1 VGYINIAHLGA
12 RYDELWERHRSF
24 FNVEPFV
31 RPWAR
36 NGATWHVPS
45 FRCLSHPLI
54 NTLRIRTKA
63 HIPGLALASSCFG
76 LHQSIYSAKSEDGAR
91 CQMHYCVPIY
101 CTAELRRLRMAHAG
115 SAGCLLLVV
124 VELAFVG
131 LQTGPLGHRMLSC
144 R

>member
-1 VGYINIAHLGA
+1 MAVDRDCIIGHLSQSAG
-12 RYDELWERHRSF
+12 
-24 FNVEPFV
+24 N
-31 RPWAR
+31 
-36 NGATWHVPS
+36 
-45 FRCLSHPLI
+45 LI
-54 NTLRIRTKA
+54 
-63 HIPGLALASSCFG
+63 
-76 LHQSIYSAKSEDGAR
+76 SAKREDGAR

-101 CTAELRRLRMAHAG
+101 CTAQLRRLRMAHAG